1 MAYVYVLLAT
11 LLLAA
16 CATTAPLRLSAGDCA
31 LIDQANQVIVVGSS
45 CDVKRL
51 YK

>member
-1 MAYVYVLLAT
+1 MVYVLLAVV
-11 LLLAA
+11 LLAG
-16 CATTAPLRLSAGDCA
+16 CATSAPVRLSAGDCA
-31 LIDQANQVIVVGSS
+31 LIEQANQVIVVGAS

>member
-1 MAYVYVLLAT
+1 MTYVYVLLAT
-11 LLLAA
+11 LVLVG
-16 CATTAPLRLSAGDCA
+16 CATPAPVRLSAGDCA